1 MIMIPVLILQIFLF
15 PLSASWLMNTWVN
28 QRRALALQDA
38 ASNIGSTIQQT
49 YFSLNHVTI
58 PNGTK
63 TSNLFRLPQSIDGYC
78 YVGNAVLFPTSG
90 AQGSAQRLEITLRLV
105 NINFAADTSVVL
117 GSNARWSQTANFT
130 STSPDASVCAQKS
143 SDGTTIEMHFGG

>member
-49 YFSLNHVTI
+49 YFSLNHVTT

-63 TSNLFRLPQSIDGYC
+63 TSNLLRLPQSVDGYG
-78 YVGNAVLFPTSG
+78 YVGNAVLLPTSG

-105 NINFAADTSVVL
+105 GIDFAANTSVVL

-130 STSPDASVCAQKS
+130 SASQDACVYAQKS
-143 SDGTTIEMHFGG
+143 SNGTIELQFGG